1 MWDTKLPNDAASR
14 HWSRRAGR
22 SRAAF
27 TLAEVLVASAVCVLI
42 SGAMAVMADGI
53 EQAASYT
60 FAQETAHQH
69 ARVALERIQN
79 AVNNAAA
86 TNDNPP
92 VVVLSDVSGV
102 YTFPETL
109 VVWRADTN
117 GNETPQANELV
128 VFCANPSNPKQLW
141 EMSNSS
147 DSQTVSMTNVA
158 ALQSL
163 VTAMK
168 SNNAAKKSV
177 LTSLLR
183 SCTSHD
189 LGAPKPALRFE
200 VVMRPSAADWAT
212 YQASSKTAADWSNI
226 PWTQGIYGS
235 NRGLRQVRVNCEL
248 QVLPE
253 DRGAIASPDSFSV
266 PFLGS
271 AAMYYELKLCATHA

>member
-1 MWDTKLPNDAASR
+1 MCSAELKAVAPARCVLR
-14 HWSRRAGR
+14 HTRRR
-22 SRAAF
+22 SRAGF

-92 VVVLSDVSGV
+92 VAVLADVSGV

-109 VVWRADTN
+109 VVWRSDTN
-117 GNETPQANELV
+117 GNDTPQANELV
-128 VFCANPSNPKQLW
+128 VFCANPSDPKQLW
-141 EMSNSS
+141 ELSNPS
-147 DSQTVSMTNVA
+147 DLQTVSMSNA
-158 ALQSL
+158 GALQTL

-168 SNNAAKKSV
+168 ANGAAKKTV
-177 LTSLLR
+177 VTSLLR
-183 SCTSHD
+183 SCRSHD

-200 VVMRPSAADWAT
+200 VIMRPSAADWTT
-212 YQASSKTAADWSNI
+212 YQASSKTAADWSNL
-226 PWTQGIYGS
+226 PWAQGIVGS
-235 NRGLRQVRVNCEL
+235 NCGLRQVRVNCEL
-248 QVLPE
+248 QVLPD
-253 DRGAIASPDSFSV
+253 DRNAVAAPDSFAV

-271 AAMYYELKLCATHA
+271 AAMYYELKQ